1 MLLFFAGV
9 PTAAMRSV
17 ADFML
22 AGRVTD
28 LQALE
33 PWYLSLFAH
42 NFRTRIALQPTLLQP
57 QVYSSQQPHTCSQVY
72 SSQSLNL
79 RRPQPWRFA
88 ASLKD
93 QVLRASPWVAVLA
106 QSPRI
111 FLAIAT
117 SCSLGVRS
125 SPHAGHAAPPSQ
137 D

>member
-33 PWYLSLFAH
+33 PWCLSLFAH
-42 NFRTRIALQPTLLQP
+42 NFRILIALQPTLLQP
-57 QVYSSQQPHTCSQVY
+57 QVYST
-72 SSQSLNL
+72 QSLNL
-79 RRPQPWRFA
+79 RRPQPGRFA
-88 ASLKD
+88 ASVQD
-93 QVLRASPWVAVLA
+93 QVLRAPPWIAVPA
-106 QSPRI
+106 QPPGL
-111 FLAIAT
+111 FLAIVA
-117 SCSLGVRS
+117 SCSFGVCAGS
-125 SPHAGHAAPPSQ
+125 LAGHAATPSQ

>member
-42 NFRTRIALQPTLLQP
+42 NFRIRIALQPTLLQP
-57 QVYSSQQPHTCSQVY
+57 QVYST
-72 SSQSLNL
+72 QSLNL
-79 RRPQPWRFA
+79 RRPQSGRFA

-93 QVLRASPWVAVLA
+93 QVLRAPSWIVVLA
-106 QSPRI
+106 QSPGI

-117 SCSLGVRS
+117 SCSLGVHS